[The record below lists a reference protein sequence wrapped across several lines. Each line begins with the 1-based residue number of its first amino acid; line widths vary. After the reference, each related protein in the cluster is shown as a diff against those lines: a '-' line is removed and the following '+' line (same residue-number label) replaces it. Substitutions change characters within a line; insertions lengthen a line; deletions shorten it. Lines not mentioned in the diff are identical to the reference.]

1 MAFLPGETQP
11 TNATSAPPQP
21 DSGLPNC
28 TADPT
33 NAFCKSRA
41 QLQSLS
47 NYCDTHQT
55 DAFCQMLSGSN
66 TSPTTQPCRCT
77 SSSLCIKPA
86 AYVVDTADTKPCP
99 NTQQQPP
106 TPPPDCSTTGYNIP
120 GMEQNLEKNAA
131 PPPPIGEIINGIPD
145 VTTKKPDSTVV
156 TTEPDGTVITRYPS
170 GQNPMT
176 MTTKPDGTT
185 IEGLSGGDTLTTKPD
200 HTIIVATQNGVTLTW
215 QPDGTF
221 IVADPD
227 GSTSTKPDGTEIVGN
242 KDSGWHIIFPK
253 KPDGSVSTYYEN
265 GTTFTMMPE
274 GRTIVH

>member
-1 MAFLPGETQP
+1 
-11 TNATSAPPQP
+11 
-21 DSGLPNC
+21 
-28 TADPT
+28 
-33 NAFCKSRA
+33 
-41 QLQSLS
+41 
-47 NYCDTHQT
+47 
-55 DAFCQMLSGSN
+55 MLSGSN
-66 TSPTTQPCRCT
+66 TSPTTQPCGCT

-86 AYVVDTADTKPCP
+86 AYVVDPADTKPCP

-120 GMEQNLEKNAA
+120 GMEQKLEKNAA
-131 PPPPIGEIINGIPD
+131 PPPPIGEIINGIVGCNNPD

-176 MTTKPDGTT
+176 MTTKPD
-185 IEGLSGGDTLTTKPD
+185 
-200 HTIIVATQNGVTLTW
+200 HTVIVAKQFGVTITW

-221 IVADPD
+221 IVVDPD
-227 GSTSTKPDGTEIVGN
+227 GSTSTKPDGTEIVEN

-265 GTTFTMMPE
+265 GTTFTKMPD